1 MEKKK
6 LTIRLHSKTH
16 KRFRVH
22 CINYDTSA
30 QAVLE
35 QYIVTLLDKRMDPQ
49 EAIKSLKTKEDQK

>member
-16 KRFRVH
+16 KRFRMH
-22 CINYDTSA
+22 CLNYDTSA

-35 QYIVTLLDKRMDPQ
+35 QYILALLECSADPKV
-49 EAIKSLKTKEDQK
+49 AIKRIKVKEDQK